1 MIVLKEIKLF
11 CTNDAIKN
19 LRKFGF
25 FGSFCSEIA
34 IMIGF

>member
-25 FGSFCSEIA
+25 FLEVFVA
-34 IMIGF
+34 RLLL